1 MRGSGASDRA
11 SGDLPPSRPL
21 LRGGTL
27 WRNDMFLRYN
37 TRKKDGKEHRY
48 WSVVEN
54 RRLRV
59 GPPMQRT
66 VLYLGEINDTQ
77 RAAWR
82 KSLDVINEVNQ
93 YTEQICLFPEDR
105 EIPPEVL
112 NGLRVKLSE
121 LTLQRPRVFGDCWL
135 ACRLWDELHL
145 GPFWRERLPE
155 GKAQVPWFKVL
166 ELLTVRQLVAPGSKW
181 HLHRQWFLA
190 SAMDQLLGEDFAV
203 AAKNRLYQCLDR
215 IDQHRTEL
223 FTHLQARWKELFGAT
238 YDLLLYDLTSTYF
251 EGQMEQAPKA
261 KHGYSRDKRSD
272 CRQVVIAVVLSP
284 EGFPLAYEVMPG
296 NTNDRT
302 TLKRFLQKIQT
313 QYGQARRVWIMD
325 RGIPTEETLQEMRQ
339 SDPPVGY
346 LVGTP
351 RGRWDQF
358 KAEFE
363 KVPWQKLRDAV
374 EVKLVCHGPEV
385 YVLAKSQG
393 RRQKETAIRRRK
405 LARLLRTLR
414 RLRRPRQRP
423 WKRDTLLHKLGA
435 AHKEAGKAWGFVKI
449 TVPKA
454 RQPVN
459 RDTFQFELLQAKL
472 QDAQQRDG
480 HYLLRGFAAGDQGGP
495 LWERYM
501 QLTEIEAAFKTLKS
515 DLQLRPIRH
524 HLELRIEAHILVCFL
539 AYCLSV
545 TLRKRLEVHAPGL
558 TSRAV
563 FETLSGILMLE
574 VHVPLADGREL
585 VMPRYTQPEPEHR
598 LVLEKLGWE
607 LPPQPPPRIRRSQ
620 VPAPVKPQE
629 RKSKM

>member
-1 MRGSGASDRA
+1 
-11 SGDLPPSRPL
+11 
-21 LRGGTL
+21 
-27 WRNDMFLRYN
+27 MFLRYN
-37 TRKKDGKEHRY
+37 IRNKDGKEHRY

-59 GPPMQRT
+59 CQMTQRT

-77 RAAWR
+77 QAGWR
-82 KSLDVINEVNQ
+82 QSLEVINEADPGS
-93 YTEQICLFPEDR
+93 EQVCLFPADR

-112 NGLRVKLSE
+112 NGLQVKLSE

-135 ACRLWDELHL
+135 GCRLWDELEL
-145 GPFWRERLPE
+145 GAFWRERLAD
-155 GKAQVPWFKVL
+155 GKAQVSWAKVL
-166 ELLTVRQLVAPGSKW
+166 ELLTIRQLVAPGSKW
-181 HLHRQWFLA
+181 HLHRRWFLA
-190 SAMDQLLGEDFAV
+190 SAMDQLLEEDFAV

-215 IDQHRTEL
+215 IDEHRAAL
-223 FTHLQARWKELFGAT
+223 FTHLQARWKDLFGAT

-251 EGQMEQAPKA
+251 EGEMAQAPKA
-261 KHGYSRDKRSD
+261 KHGHSRDKRSD
-272 CRQVVIAVVLSP
+272 CRQVVIAVVLSA

-296 NTNDRT
+296 NTSDKT
-302 TLKRFLQKIQT
+302 TLRLFVQKIQA
-313 QYGQARRVWIMD
+313 QYGQARRVWVMD
-325 RGIPTEETLQEMRQ
+325 RGIPTEEVLAEMRQ

-351 RGRWDQF
+351 RARWDQF
-358 KAEFE
+358 KDSLE
-363 KVPWQKLRDAV
+363 KVPWQKVRGSV
-374 EVKLVCHGPEV
+374 EVKLLSQGEEV
-385 YVLAKSQG
+385 YVLARSQG

-414 RLRRPRQRP
+414 VLRRTRQRP

-435 AHKEAGKAWGFVKI
+435 AHKEAGRAWGFVEV

-459 RDTFQFELLQAKL
+459 RDTFQFQLRKETL

-480 HYLLRGFAAGDQGGP
+480 HYLLRGFAAGDQAGP

-515 DLQLRPIRH
+515 DLHLRPIRH

-545 TLRKRLEVHAPGL
+545 TLRKRLEPHAPGL

-563 FETLSGILMLE
+563 LETLSGILMLD
-574 VHVPLADGREL
+574 VHLPLVDGREL
-585 VMPRYTQPEPEHR
+585 VMPRYTQPEAEHR
-598 LVLEKLGWE
+598 LVLEKLGWD
-607 LPPQPPPRIRRSQ
+607 LPPQPPPRIRRAQ
-620 VPAPVKPQE
+620 VAAAPE
-629 RKSKM
+629 GRETKSKM

>member
-1 MRGSGASDRA
+1 
-11 SGDLPPSRPL
+11 
-21 LRGGTL
+21 
-27 WRNDMFLRYN
+27 MFLRFN

-59 GPPMQRT
+59 GQTIQRT

-77 RAAWR
+77 QAAWR
-82 KSLDVINEVNQ
+82 KSLQVINETNQ
-93 YTEQICLFPEDR
+93 LTEQICLFPEDR
-105 EIPPEVL
+105 EIPPDVV
-112 NGLRVKLSE
+112 NGLQVKLSE

-135 ACRLWDELHL
+135 GCRLWDELEL
-145 GPFWRERLPE
+145 GPFWHERLPV
-155 GKAQVPWFKVL
+155 GKAQVPWSKVL

-181 HLHRQWFLA
+181 HLHRRWFLS
-190 SAMDQLLGEDFAV
+190 SAMDQLLEEDFAV
-203 AAKNRLYQCLDR
+203 AAKNRLYECLDH
-215 IDQHRTEL
+215 IEDHRAAL
-223 FTHLQARWKELFGAT
+223 CTHLQGRWKDLFGAT

-251 EGQMEQAPKA
+251 EGEMAQAPKA

-296 NTNDRT
+296 NTSDRT
-302 TLKRFLQKIQT
+302 TLQLFVQKIQA
-313 QYGQARRVWIMD
+313 QYGQARRLWIMD
-325 RGIPTEETLQEMRQ
+325 RGIPTEAVLAEMRQ

-351 RGRWDQF
+351 RGRWDEF
-358 KAEFE
+358 KERFQ
-363 KVPWQKLRDAV
+363 KRPWQKLRDAV
-374 EVKLVCHGPEV
+374 EVKLLSQGEEV
-385 YVLAKSQG
+385 YVLAKSEG

-414 RLRRPRQRP
+414 VLRRTRERP
-423 WKRDTLLHKLGA
+423 WKRDTLIHKLGA

-459 RDTFQFELLQAKL
+459 RDTFQFRLLQDKL
-472 QDAQQRDG
+472 KEVQERAG
-480 HYLLRGFAAGDQGGP
+480 HYLLRGFSAGDQAGP

-515 DLQLRPIRH
+515 DLQLRPVRH

-539 AYCLSV
+539 AYSLSV
-545 TLRKRLEVHAPGL
+545 TLRKRLKAHAPGL
-558 TSRAV
+558 TPRAV
-563 FETLSGILMLE
+563 LESLAGILMLD

-585 VMPRYTQPEPEHR
+585 VMPRYTQPEAEHR

-607 LPPQPPPRIRRSQ
+607 LPPQPPPRIRRAQ
-620 VPAPVKPQE
+620 VPAPAP
-629 RKSKM
+629 

>member
-1 MRGSGASDRA
+1 
-11 SGDLPPSRPL
+11 
-21 LRGGTL
+21 
-27 WRNDMFLRYN
+27 MFLRRN

-48 WSVVEN
+48 FSVVES
-54 RRLRV
+54 RRLRC
-59 GPPMQRT
+59 GQTIQRT

-77 RAAWR
+77 QAAWR
-82 KSLDVINEVNQ
+82 KSLEVFNEMDQ
-93 YTEQICLFPEDR
+93 LTEQICLFPEDR
-105 EIPPEVL
+105 DIPSDVL
-112 NGLRVKLSE
+112 NGLKVKLSE
-121 LTLQRPRVFGDCWL
+121 LTLERPRVFGDCWL
-135 ACRLWDELHL
+135 GCRLWDELQL
-145 GPFWRERLPE
+145 EEFWRAHLPR

-181 HLHRQWFLA
+181 HLHRRWFLS
-190 SAMDQLLGEDFAV
+190 SAMDQLLDEDFAV
-203 AAKNRLYQCLDR
+203 AAKNRLYECLDR
-215 IDQHRTEL
+215 IDQHRTAL
-223 FTHLQARWKELFGAT
+223 FTHLQARWQDLFGAS

-272 CRQVVIAVVLSP
+272 CRQVVIAVVLSA
-284 EGFPLAYEVMPG
+284 EGFPLAYEILPG
-296 NTNDRT
+296 NTSDRT
-302 TLKRFLQKIQT
+302 TLKAFLQKVQN
-313 QYGQARRVWIMD
+313 QYGQARRIWIMD

-358 KAEFE
+358 KDQLE
-363 KVPWQKLRDAV
+363 KVPWQKLRDTI
-374 EVKLVCHGPEV
+374 EVKLLAEGQEV
-385 YVLAKSQG
+385 YVLAKSDG
-393 RRQKETAIRRRK
+393 RREKETAIRRKK

-414 RLRRPRQRP
+414 VLRRTRERA

-459 RDTFQFELLQAKL
+459 RDTFQFEVLKDKL
-472 QDAQQRDG
+472 KDAQQRDG
-480 HYLLRGFAAGDQGGP
+480 HYLLRGFGAGDQAGS

-501 QLTEIEAAFKTLKS
+501 QLSEIEAAFRTLKS
-515 DLQLRPIRH
+515 ELQLRPIRH
-524 HLELRIEAHILVCFL
+524 HVQLRIEAHILVCFL

-545 TLRKRLEVHAPGL
+545 TLRKRLEAHAPGL

-563 FETLSGILMLE
+563 LETLSGILMLD

-585 VMPRYTQPEPEHR
+585 VMPRYTQPETEHR
-598 LVLEKLGWE
+598 LVLEKLGWD

-620 VPAPVKPQE
+620 VPGCTNARE
-629 RKSKM
+629 TKSKT